1 MPQNPD
7 IAFAITET
15 LASGELV
22 VVSELLP
29 DHGAVREST
38 AHIMVQGD
46 ISGSAALE
54 TRGSIMGNLATPCCI
69 QAGGDVIV
77 VGSALNARISA
88 RSILI
93 GGETRDCQLG
103 TLGSATIFHNLA
115 NSEITLGD
123 LGPNQPLIQNATSA
137 LTQLIEHRDILT
149 RQIGHTATALH
160 AMSKTPRCELNL
172 NVGKII
178 RHGKDGIVIDLSQ
191 FYQHLQKDIGQNVD
205 LALGEFFNKG
215 VLGVI
220 SRVNRAYFT
229 ANPAHERVF
238 IKLIRQLRG
247 LVNLVRQRDL
257 LQERIDDEREQSG
270 RLTDQCTDPHRL
282 LEVRGQIYPEVLVRY
297 NRPDIELGEIGHF
310 QIKNRPVDLVISHG
324 ADPGVYRIQRHRH
337 AHTMAVK
344 DLHCVTCKLDADEQI
359 EIAHL
364 DSEPGATT
372 QTPSHRNSPILVV
385 EDALKMRNFIV
396 ASLAAVG
403 FDRIEAAADGE
414 AGLALFERAPTD
426 LVLLEW
432 DRIGTKGLDDM
443 RALQK
448 AAIPD
453 DLAIIAIASRN
464 SAESVSSATREGA
477 ADVLLKPFTAAELI
491 DKVEAVLAGKAER
504 T

>member
-93 GGETRDCQLG
+93 GGETRNCQLG
-103 TLGSATIFHNLA
+103 TLGSATILHNLA

-149 RQIGHTATALH
+149 RQIGH
-160 AMSKTPRCELNL
+160 
-172 NVGKII
+172 I
-178 RHGKDGIVIDLSQ
+178 R
-191 FYQHLQKDIGQNVD
+191 
-205 LALGEFFNKG
+205 
-215 VLGVI
+215 
-220 SRVNRAYFT
+220 
-229 ANPAHERVF
+229 
-238 IKLIRQLRG
+238 
-247 LVNLVRQRDL
+247 
-257 LQERIDDEREQSG
+257 
-270 RLTDQCTDPHRL
+270 
-282 LEVRGQIYPEVLVRY
+282 
-297 NRPDIELGEIGHF
+297 
-310 QIKNRPVDLVISHG
+310 
-324 ADPGVYRIQRHRH
+324 
-337 AHTMAVK
+337 
-344 DLHCVTCKLDADEQI
+344 
-359 EIAHL
+359 
-364 DSEPGATT
+364 
-372 QTPSHRNSPILVV
+372 
-385 EDALKMRNFIV
+385 
-396 ASLAAVG
+396 
-403 FDRIEAAADGE
+403 
-414 AGLALFERAPTD
+414 
-426 LVLLEW
+426 
-432 DRIGTKGLDDM
+432 TKGLDDM

-453 DLAIIAIASRN
+453 DLAIIAIPSRN
-464 SAESVSSATREGA
+464 SAESVSSATGEGA
-477 ADVLLKPFTAAELI
+477 ADVILKPFTAAELI